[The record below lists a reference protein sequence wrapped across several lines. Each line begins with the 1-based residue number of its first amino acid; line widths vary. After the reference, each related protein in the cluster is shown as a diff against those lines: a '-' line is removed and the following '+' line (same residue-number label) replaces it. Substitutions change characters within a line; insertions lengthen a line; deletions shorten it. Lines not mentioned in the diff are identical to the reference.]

1 MHGLLYVISGPSGV
15 GKSTLIKNALKSLNG
30 FDFSVSYTTRPKRDG
45 ETEGIDYFFVDEKT
59 FFEMRDKNEFLEW
72 AKVHGN
78 YYATSKSFVEKKLK
92 ECRGLVLDV
101 DVQGALNIQ
110 KKYEEAIYIFILP
123 PSIKDL
129 EKRLKNRGTETAE
142 IMQIR
147 LNNAKW
153 EMSKIDNFDYIV
165 VNHEVSESSQQLT
178 SILVAEQLKRERYN
192 ELTSQFFFF
201 KKQETE
207 GVKANGFRN

>member
-1 MHGLLYVISGPSGV
+1 MPGLLYVISGPSGV

-30 FDFSVSYTTRPKRDG
+30 FDFSVSYTTRPKREGEIDG
-45 ETEGIDYFFVDEKT
+45 VDYFFVDEET
-59 FFEMRDKNEFLEW
+59 FFKMKAQDDFLEW

-78 YYATSKSFVEKKLK
+78 YYATSKSFVEQKMQ

-110 KKYEEAIYIFILP
+110 KIYEKAIYIFILP

-129 EKRLKNRGTETAE
+129 EERLKNRGTETQE
-142 IMQIR
+142 VMQIR

-165 VNHEVSESSQQLT
+165 VNHDINESSQQLT

-192 ELTSQFFFF
+192 ELTSRFFFF